1 MVHTLIPEL
10 LLQIH
15 HVLVRGGPGG
25 YEAFVDD
32 IRRMFGI
39 TEELDMH
46 LAFDC
51 ADPLTGAHPAAHGRL
66 SCVLRSRNSTSAGTP
81 AVL

>member
-1 MVHTLIPEL
+1 MYGLCVLV
-10 LLQIH
+10 QIH

-51 ADPLTGAHPAAHGRL
+51 ADPLTGQHLDGC
-66 SCVLRSRNSTSAGTP
+66 S
-81 AVL
+81 

>member
-1 MVHTLIPEL
+1 MGSISKAGQTKILSAAAEGVI

-25 YEAFVDD
+25 YEKFVQD
-32 IRRMFGI
+32 IRDMFAI

-51 ADPLTGAHPAAHGRL
+51 ADPV
-66 SCVLRSRNSTSAGTP
+66 SGTAP
-81 AVL
+81 QLCLM